1 MTDQANDN
9 GQVEDAEIREATP
22 GDYLVT
28 RDEDDNI
35 QPVEVIH
42 QSKRH
47 VVKPFTYGEA
57 SRYYGDG
64 EGVQDMD
71 DEQALEIIKEKFV
84 TPDLSALNSA
94 DDLKPSSVVK
104 LLSVIHKASE
114 INADIQRED
123 GLNRVDFAEDEKK
136 TG

>member
-1 MTDQANDN
+1 MTQP
-9 GQVEDAEIREATP
+9 EDDTDVRDATP

-28 RDEDDNI
+28 RDEDDSI
-35 QPVEVIH
+35 KPVEVIH
-42 QSKRH
+42 ESKRH
-47 VVKPFTYGEA
+47 LVKPFTYGEA

-71 DEQALEIIKEKFV
+71 DEQALEIIKDKFV
-84 TPDLSALNSA
+84 EPDLSALQSP
-94 DDLKPSSVVK
+94 DDLKPASVVK
-104 LLSVIHKASE
+104 LLTVIHKASE

>member
-1 MTDQANDN
+1 MTQPEGDND
-9 GQVEDAEIREATP
+9 VRDATP

-28 RDEDDNI
+28 RDEEDNI

-42 QSKRH
+42 ESKRH
-47 VVKPFTYGEA
+47 LVKPFTYGEA

-64 EGVQDMD
+64 EGVQDMED
-71 DEQALEIIKEKFV
+71 GEALKIIREKFV
-84 TPDLSALNSA
+84 DPDLSALNSP
-94 DDLKPSSVVK
+94 DDLKPSSVIK

-123 GLNRVDFAEDEKK
+123 GLNRVDFADDEKK